1 MKRFFITMLCAA
13 FCAAA
18 AGAATLTASQ
28 DGEWGNAATWG
39 GDGVPDA
46 TSDVVIAGRKVTHSQ
61 ATSIEAA
68 SLTLSGAA
76 KLVLWGEATAVRG
89 ATPPAAIASTD
100 ADLSLSIGGDVSL
113 SGSSWMTVG
122 GLGSAYRPTLGVG
135 GDLALS
141 GTAAMAVY
149 AGTVAEDN
157 LVNYAKGGAHV
168 EVAGTLSTASGT
180 WITPFSNPTNGASA
194 WFEARDVVIAA
205 GGGFNAVNAGY
216 SQLCGPGCPYPLVT
230 NGSGREG
237 YGGSYGGQS
246 GFAYNEDRRMPTYG
260 YAAAPFWAGSPGIG
274 AWGNYADKRPGAGG
288 AILIRATRKA
298 TIAGT
303 LNANGPSNTE
313 YNKLSWG
320 NGSGGSVWI
329 IAQDLEIVLATASIS
344 VSAGTQSYGGCSPSG
359 GGRIAFTVGDT
370 SDTAFADFVTTG
382 ESSLFRAPIDLTDPS
397 VSSYASVVAV
407 KAGTNSNSYWRNKE
421 PKIEAEDGTA
431 VVLYAKALGAPLN
444 VTVSPSPADVTLPVS
459 SPIVGR
465 TMASGLTTATAD
477 PSSFVPGTD
486 SRQRRNCTGYTYS
499 NSLETVASGA
509 TLSCTFDADAAAEHW
524 LEWDY
529 GDLEH
534 LLRVT
539 EIVGSGTVS
548 AAESWHD
555 AGTTTTLTAT
565 PSAGWTFLCWTGE
578 IGTDASPAATI
589 SLTMDAPRDVQA
601 IFIPET
607 SAASLSAVKDGE
619 WLDVATWGGEAVPG
633 PTTDVS
639 IQGRKV
645 THSYTTSIS
654 AKSLSLSGAAKLFV
668 FGAGSSATGISPIGA
683 GDGSILALS
692 VGGDVSLA
700 GSSQMSLGGL
710 NSSFRPQLVVG
721 GDILLAGT
729 AQLATYAGFVPGT
742 QNDLNVY
749 DFPASTNW
757 YGDGALVSAG
767 RDLNLATGTKIHV
780 FCHETYGTSPRFTV
794 GRNVEIASGATVNA
808 QTRGWAA
815 PNGPGFYFTKDYSD
829 GHGGSHGGNGAND
842 RGAARTVGTAY
853 GRPYAPFLPG
863 SPARGRATYETI
875 WSIFTSTAKSQNG
888 GGVIRI
894 HAARDIS
901 LAGLLDASC
910 AVKNPSGAG
919 GSVWLT
925 CRKFLAS
932 EGAAILAHGGDCTAA
947 GTHGAGGGGRVA
959 VMTGAPSAEQLASLY
974 ATGLCQPLNVVT
986 TNVNDAASFAYPSL
1000 IDVKGGNNTT
1010 TYNNGGWDGEDG
1022 TAAILDCRNARTLF
1036 IVQ

>member
-1 MKRFFITMLCAA
+1 MKRFYTTTLCVA

-18 AGAATLTASQ
+18 AGAATLTATR
-28 DGEWGNAATWG
+28 DGEWTDATTWG

-46 TSDVVIAGRKVTHSQ
+46 SCDVVISGRKVTHTQ
-61 ATSIEAA
+61 ATSIAAA

-89 ATPPAAIASTD
+89 ATPPAAIAATD
-100 ADLSLSIGGDVSL
+100 ADLSLTVAGDVSL

-135 GDLALS
+135 GDLSLS

-149 AGTVAEDN
+149 AGTVPTNN
-157 LVNYAKGGAHV
+157 LVTFAHGGAHV

-194 WFEARDVVIAA
+194 WFDAKDVTVTA

-230 NGSGREG
+230 NSSGQEG
-237 YGGSYGGQS
+237 NGGSYGGRS
-246 GFAYNEDRRMPTYG
+246 GHAFYLDRRMPTYG
-260 YAAAPFWAGSPGIG
+260 YATAPFWAGSPGIC
-274 AWGNYADKRPGAGG
+274 AWGSYADKRPGAGG

-303 LNANGPSNTE
+303 LNANGPSHTE
-313 YNKLSWG
+313 YNKLSSG

-329 IAQDLEIVLATASIS
+329 IAANLEIDVATASITA
-344 VSAGTQSYGGCSPSG
+344 SAGTQSYGGCDPSG

-370 SDTAFADFVTTG
+370 SDAAFADFVTTG
-382 ESSLFRAPIDLTDPS
+382 ESALFDAPVDLAD
-397 VSSYASVVAV
+397 ASVVAV
-407 KAGTNSNSYWRNKE
+407 AGGTNVNTYWLNRAG
-421 PKIEAEDGTA
+421 KILPEDGTA
-431 VVLYAKALGAPLN
+431 VLLYAKALGAAIN
-444 VTVSPSPADVTLPVS
+444 VSVAPSAEAVTLPVS
-459 SPIVGR
+459 TPIVGR
-465 TMASGLTTATAD
+465 TMASGQTTATAV

-499 NSLETVASGA
+499 NALETVVSGA
-509 TLSCTFDADAAAEHW
+509 TLSYTFDADSASAHW

-529 GDLEH
+529 GDLEY

-539 EIVGSGTVS
+539 KIIGSGTVS
-548 AAESWHD
+548 ATESWHD
-555 AGTTTTLTAT
+555 VGATASLSAM
-565 PSAGWTFLCWTGE
+565 PAAGWRFLCWTGE
-578 IGTDASPAATI
+578 IGADASPATTI
-589 SLTMDAPRDVQA
+589 SLAMDAPRDVQA
-601 IFIPET
+601 IFIPE
-607 SAASLSAVKDGE
+607 ASPATLSAVQDGE
-619 WLDVATWGGEAVPG
+619 WLDTATWGGEAVPG
-633 PTTDVS
+633 PATDVI

-654 AKSLSLSGAAKLFV
+654 AKSLALAGAAKLFL
-668 FGAGSSATGISPIGA
+668 FGSGSSATAMSPIGGV
-683 GDGSILALS
+683 GDGSILGLA

-710 NSSFRPQLVVG
+710 NSVFRPQLVAG
-721 GDILLAGT
+721 GNISLDGT
-729 AQLATYAGFVPGT
+729 AQLAAYAGFVPGT

-767 RDLNLATGTKIHV
+767 RDLTLGSGTKIHV
-780 FCHETYGTSPRFTV
+780 FCHETYGTSPRFAV
-794 GRNVEIASGATVNA
+794 GRNVEIASGAAVNA

-815 PNGPGFYFTKDYSD
+815 PNGPGFYFTKDWSD

-842 RGAARTVGTAY
+842 FGRARTVGTAY
-853 GRPYAPFLPG
+853 GRPFAPFLPG
-863 SPARGRATYETI
+863 SPARGRATYIDI
-875 WSIFTSTAKSQNG
+875 WSIFTSTSKGQNG

-894 HAARDIS
+894 HAGRDIS

-925 CRKFLAS
+925 CRNFNVL
-932 EGAAILAHGGDCTAA
+932 EGASILAHGGDCTAS

-974 ATGLCQPLNVVT
+974 ATGACQPLRVVT

-1010 TYNNGGWDGEDG
+1010 TYGNGGWDGEDG
-1022 TAAILDCRNARTLF
+1022 TAAILDCRVARTML
-1036 IVQ
+1036 IIQ